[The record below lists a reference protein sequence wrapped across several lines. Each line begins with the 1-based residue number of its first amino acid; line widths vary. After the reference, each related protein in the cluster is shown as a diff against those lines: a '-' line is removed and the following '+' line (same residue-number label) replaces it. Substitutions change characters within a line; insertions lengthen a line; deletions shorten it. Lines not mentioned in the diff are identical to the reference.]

1 MTEWL
6 RTRKDRPCPV
16 CGKPD
21 WCSVAADGT
30 AAHCMRIASDRP
42 LASGGWIH
50 RLAESTPP
58 VPLRP
63 RRRERRKRLSVKR
76 TFLPWFSATTP
87 AARAALADRL
97 GITVRSLNRLP
108 CVWASPYEAWAFPM
122 FDGKRRPIGIRLRS
136 DTRKWAVT
144 GSRNGLFWPLGL
156 MGKAAG
162 PLIVC
167 EGPTD
172 TAALLDLGFDTLG
185 RPSCSGGAEYVRLAC
200 RHLHRRD
207 VVIVAD
213 ADRPGRDGAEAL
225 ARMLVCDSR
234 SVRVIQP
241 VHPHKDVR
249 AWVRAGASRPAVECV
264 IAQQRYRKA
273 GKETP

>member
-6 RTRKDRPCPV
+6 RTRKDRRCPV

-42 LASGGWIH
+42 LTSGGWIH
-50 RLAESTPP
+50 RLAETAAPPTP
-58 VPLRP
+58 RP
-63 RRRERRKRLSVKR
+63 RRRERRKRLNVK
-76 TFLPWFSATTP
+76 TMFLPWWRGTPRGAISAL
-87 AARAALADRL
+87 AAALGVSAA
-97 GITVRSLNRLP
+97 SLSRMP
-108 CVWASPYEAWAFPM
+108 CAWAPEYEAWAFPM
-122 FDGKRRPIGIRLRS
+122 FDGERRPIGIRLRS
-136 DTRKWAVT
+136 DIRKWAVT
-144 GSRNGLFWPLGL
+144 GSRNGLFWPLGGL
-156 MGKAAG
+156 MGPAAG
-162 PLIVC
+162 PLLVC

-172 TAALLDLGFDTLG
+172 TAALLDLGFDAIG
-185 RPSCSGGAEYVRLAC
+185 RPSCNGGAEYVRLAC
-200 RHLHRRD
+200 RKLHRRD

-213 ADRPGRDGAEAL
+213 ADEPGIDGADAL

-249 AWVRAGASRPAVECV
+249 AWVRAGATHAAVECI
-264 IAQQRYRKA
+264 IAQQPYRK
-273 GKETP
+273 KETP